1 MYFLF
6 LVFIWKIK
14 GIDTD
19 KKTKINA
26 NVQFLDL
33 PV

>member
-26 NVQFLDL
+26 NVRSSDSPF
-33 PV
+33 